1 MEDDAAQRVEAK
13 LDVIIRL
20 LAAPM
25 MERKS
30 VKEKVEALLGLGL
43 TTAEIASI
51 CNTSPDAVR
60 ARRSE
65 AKRGRK
71 ASERGGRTAGESK

>member
-1 MEDDAAQRVEAK
+1 MEDNTAKRVEAK

-25 MERKS
+25 VQGKS
-30 VKEKVEALLGLGL
+30 MKESVQTLAGLGL
-43 TTAEIASI
+43 TTAEIASV

-71 ASERGGRTAGESK
+71 ASQGHGRSRGESK